1 MTKRQKFLSD
11 SQYEIFLKESD
22 EVIRFLESN
31 RFESETDEEERSLR
45 ARYFQRLALDRL
57 FITYTAGQ
65 PIDALLPILEEV
77 IEGYE
82 TWQQALA
89 LREGITN
96 IAPLAIDDW
105 PYQYEECVQVIS
117 LCILLHRKDLLKR
130 FVILIDQA
138 GYAGGDTLY
147 EDLLRK
153 VLPERLDV
161 DQWCHDSYTLLI
173 RAIYASSR
181 SEASEL
187 LRNYC
192 KDWYSGFEQAPWHDS
207 HLQGDEGS
215 YVGYWAFE
223 AAAVA
228 FLYDID
234 DSQVDHM
241 VYPKDLAEYARNYKA
256 LSSPQVGRIE
266 SGKPCSKS
274 GYWFTPAQSNS
285 RRYFNQGEIMPSFSG
300 SNWGDTLWYWS
311 GEK

>member
-11 SQYEIFLKESD
+11 SQYGIFLKESD
-22 EVIRFLESN
+22 EVIRFFESN
-31 RFESETDEEERSLR
+31 RFKSETDEEEKSLR
-45 ARYFQRLALDRL
+45 ARHFQLLTLDRL

-65 PIDALLPILEEV
+65 PIEALLPILEKV

-82 TWQQALA
+82 TWQRALA
-89 LREGITN
+89 LHEGVIN
-96 IAPLAIDDW
+96 ISPLAIDDW
-105 PYQYEECVQVIS
+105 SYQYEECVQVIS

-130 FVILIDQA
+130 FVALIDQA
-138 GYAGGDTLY
+138 GYAGDDTLY
-147 EDLLRK
+147 EDLLGK
-153 VLPERLDV
+153 VLPERHDV
-161 DQWCHDSYTLLI
+161 DQWYHDSYTLLV
-173 RAIYASSR
+173 RAIYASSQN
-181 SEASEL
+181 EASEL
-187 LRNYC
+187 LKNYC
-192 KDWYSGFEQAPWHDS
+192 KDWYSEFEQAPWHDS
-207 HLQGDEGS
+207 HLQGDEGN

-234 DSQVDHM
+234 DSQVDSM
-241 VYPKDLAEYARNYKA
+241 VYPKDLTEYARNYKS
-256 LSSPQVGRIE
+256 LNSPQVNRIE

>member
-11 SQYEIFLKESD
+11 NQYKIFLKESD
-22 EVIRFLESN
+22 EVTKFFESN
-31 RFESETDEEERSLR
+31 RFKSETDEEEKSLR
-45 ARYFQRLALDRL
+45 ARHFQRLTLDKL

-65 PIDALLPILEEV
+65 PIEALLPILEEV

-82 TWQQALA
+82 TWQRALA
-89 LREGITN
+89 LHEGIIN
-96 IAPLAIDDW
+96 ISPLAIDDW
-105 PYQYEECVQVIS
+105 SYQYEECVQVIS

-130 FVILIDQA
+130 FVALIDQA
-138 GYAGGDTLY
+138 GYAGDDTLY

-153 VLPERLDV
+153 VLPERHDV
-161 DQWCHDSYTLLI
+161 DQWYHDSYTLLV
-173 RAIYASSR
+173 RAIYASSQK
-181 SEASEL
+181 EASEL
-187 LRNYC
+187 LKNYC
-192 KDWYSGFEQAPWHDS
+192 KDWYSEFEQAPWHDS

-234 DSQVDHM
+234 DSQVDNP
-241 VYPKDLAEYARNYKA
+241 VYPKDLTEYARNYKS
-256 LSSPQVGRIE
+256 LNSPQVNRIE

-274 GYWFTPAQSNS
+274 GYWFTPAQPNS
-285 RRYFNQGEIMPSFSG
+285 RRYFNQGEIMPSFSD